1 MPKDKMK
8 SLETQ
13 VYAKL
18 IKPEI
23 KTEGQEDTM
32 AFGETII
39 ISVAIPG
46 CCMLTFFLSF
56 VQKVYCRI

>member
-1 MPKDKMK
+1 MK

-23 KTEGQEDTM
+23 EREGQEDTM

-46 CCMLTFFLSF
+46 CCMFTFFLSF
-56 VQKVYCRI
+56 ARIVYCRI

>member
-8 SLETQ
+8 SLEIHIYT
-13 VYAKL
+13 KL

-23 KTEGQEDTM
+23 EREGQEDTM

-39 ISVAIPG
+39 IPLAIPG
-46 CCMLTFFLSF
+46 CCMFTFFLSF

>member
-8 SLETQ
+8 SLEIH
-13 VYAKL
+13 VYTKL

-23 KTEGQEDTM
+23 GREGQEDTM

-46 CCMLTFFLSF
+46 CCMFTFPLSF
-56 VQKVYCRI
+56 AWKVYCRI